1 MFMGDR
7 EEKLKSILEKIKASG
22 KLDPEDLKD
31 LTPLEK
37 DLVEKLF
44 YEGSI
49 EDALKMLTGLDLDKD
64 LEIVKRKL
72 INSEKAVVP
81 LWKSVLKYAAIF
93 IGVISITY
101 YFQMKDG
108 LETNSHVVENY
119 IKLKTG
125 DDRIQLIDQEKS
137 QDIVS
142 ASGELIGRQEGSSIH
157 YLADSKINGLIY
169 NELQIPNGKVF
180 NLELSDGT
188 IVNLNSGTKIKYP
201 VKFLKGKKREVF
213 IDGEAYFDVAKDK
226 EHPFIVN
233 AENLAVT
240 VLGTKFNISSYKEDN
255 EIVTVLVEGSVNIT
269 MAAAEADIV
278 LKPGMKGS
286 WQKSE
291 HFIATD
297 SVDTDL
303 YVAWRRGE
311 LIFKNSNF
319 STMAKTLERKFNV
332 TIENKNKTL
341 AEKVLTANFN
351 TNIESIEEVLK
362 VIGEI
367 HPFNYIIKDKHILIL
382 PQNHKSMK

>member
-1 MFMGDR
+1 MSDR
-7 EEKLKSILEKIKASG
+7 EEKLNKILEKIKASG

-31 LTPLEK
+31 FTPLEK
-37 DLVEKLF
+37 DLIEKLF

-49 EDALKMLTGLDLDKD
+49 KDALKMLTGLDPDKD

-72 INSEKAVVP
+72 DDFEKTVVP
-81 LWKSVLKYAAIF
+81 LWKSVLKYAAII
-93 IGVISITY
+93 IGVITFSY

-108 LETNSHVVENY
+108 LETNSHIVENY

-125 DDRIQLIDQEKS
+125 DDRIQLINQEKS

-142 ASGELIGRQEGSSIH
+142 ASGELIGRQEGSKIN
-157 YLADSKINGLIY
+157 YLADSKINELIY

-201 VKFLKGKKREVF
+201 IKFLKGKKREVF
-213 IDGEAYFDVAKDK
+213 IDGEAYFNVAKDK

-240 VLGTKFNISSYKEDN
+240 VLGTKFNISSYKEDP

-269 MAAAEADIV
+269 TMAATDADVV

-291 HFIATD
+291 HSIATD
-297 SVDTDL
+297 NVDTNL
-303 YVAWRRGE
+303 YVAWMRGE

-319 STMAKTLERKFNV
+319 STMAKTLERKYNV

-367 HPFNYIIKDKHILIL
+367 HPFNYIIKNQHILIV
-382 PQNHKSMK
+382 PQNQKSMK